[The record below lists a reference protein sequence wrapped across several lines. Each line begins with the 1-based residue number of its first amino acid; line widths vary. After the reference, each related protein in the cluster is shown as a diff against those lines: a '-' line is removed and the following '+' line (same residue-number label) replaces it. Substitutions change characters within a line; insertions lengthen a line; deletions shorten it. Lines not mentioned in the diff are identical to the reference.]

1 MLQCKYKMK
10 KLSIYLANLV
20 HVRDGHPST
29 DSIPLNIGFLA
40 AYLMSHQKVDCKIRL
55 FNLPD
60 KLEQALENEV
70 PDILGCS
77 NYIWN
82 SNLNYFYLS
91 RIKSQYPGTVTIMG
105 GPNYPGLKDLQ
116 SAFLKKHEMVDF
128 YVYMEGEKSFL
139 DLVKRLINA
148 NLDINKVKRKRING
162 CQFILEGKFV
172 DGGPGERVKHID
184 SIPSPYLL
192 NIFDDF
198 LADAF
203 TPVVQTN
210 RGCPFLCSYCH
221 SGNKYYNKIY
231 KFKLERILS
240 EIEYISTRAKSKNMY
255 LADDNFGILPQDIE
269 IGAKLQESRM
279 KKGWPLSM
287 IVATSKI
294 NKAQVEESISS
305 LSDSIHFHV
314 SMQSFNDSTLT
325 EIKRVNISLIDYLDI
340 IKNLR
345 KKDVPST
352 CELILGL
359 PEETKESHLAGI
371 KTAIDADIDDISL
384 YTCMLLRNTTLSE
397 NPYFNRFGI
406 VEKFRV
412 VPRACGKYMG
422 VKIIEREK
430 VGVSTTKLSIEE
442 YVSLRGFHFIISS
455 FYNLRA
461 LNEIVLYLRSI
472 NISIFDWLMKVY
484 EYIQADSGKPG
495 DIYNLFVNEARY
507 ELWDSE
513 KALLDYYNDEKRFQM
528 LLNGESGAN
537 LLQKYQA
544 IFLNNLSYFVDLGV
558 KLVCSTYKTADKR
571 IVYDLGKYC
580 VALRGYIFDQSKNV
594 IKDNFCFDILTW
606 VRNGAKTDINKYFDS
621 CHLTFRLSEE
631 QEKLLEYYKASYG
644 ESEDAKGKILT
655 RINPA
660 SLSRKCSYT
669 TQKE

>member
-1 MLQCKYKMK
+1 
-10 KLSIYLANLV
+10 
-20 HVRDGHPST
+20 
-29 DSIPLNIGFLA
+29 
-40 AYLMSHQKVDCKIRL
+40 
-55 FNLPD
+55 
-60 KLEQALENEV
+60 
-70 PDILGCS
+70 
-77 NYIWN
+77 
-82 SNLNYFYLS
+82 
-91 RIKSQYPGTVTIMG
+91 
-105 GPNYPGLKDLQ
+105 
-116 SAFLKKHEMVDF
+116 
-128 YVYMEGEKSFL
+128 
-139 DLVKRLINA
+139 
-148 NLDINKVKRKRING
+148 
-162 CQFILEGKFV
+162 
-172 DGGPGERVKHID
+172 
-184 SIPSPYLL
+184 
-192 NIFDDF
+192 
-198 LADAF
+198 
-203 TPVVQTN
+203 
-210 RGCPFLCSYCH
+210 
-221 SGNKYYNKIY
+221 
-231 KFKLERILS
+231 
-240 EIEYISTRAKSKNMY
+240 
-255 LADDNFGILPQDIE
+255 
-269 IGAKLQESRM
+269 
-279 KKGWPLSM
+279 
-287 IVATSKI
+287 
-294 NKAQVEESISS
+294 
-305 LSDSIHFHV
+305 
-314 SMQSFNDSTLT
+314 
-325 EIKRVNISLIDYLDI
+325 
-340 IKNLR
+340 
-345 KKDVPST
+345 
-352 CELILGL
+352 
-359 PEETKESHLAGI
+359 
-371 KTAIDADIDDISL
+371 
-384 YTCMLLRNTTLSE
+384 MLLRNTTLSE
-397 NPYFNRFGI
+397 SLYFNRFGI

-571 IVYDLGKYC
+571 IVCDLGKYC

-606 VRNGAKTDINKYFDS
+606 ARNGAKTDINKYFDS
-621 CHLTFRLSEE
+621 CSLTFRLSEE